1 MKVSYADV
9 HLSFRNVASHVLYF
23 VFGLML
29 RTGHPLYGRYLH
41 HVSNAV
47 RAVEKVSDCRELFP
61 RIGSIAT
68 MIALTC
74 WSSLLASEVPNVCE
88 RFDPR
93 WVLGVR
99 VVAALVRASS
109 PPPPTGDVSLARTGL
124 VAASN
129 VVET

>member
-1 MKVSYADV
+1 
-9 HLSFRNVASHVLYF
+9 
-23 VFGLML
+23 ML

-47 RAVEKVSDCRELFP
+47 GPIEEETFDCRELFP

-99 VVAALVRASS
+99 VIALWFDASS
-109 PPPPTGDVSLARTGL
+109 TTSAYRRTFPLLGPEL

-129 VVET
+129 VVAT